1 MAQAPNFRAHA
12 AYRHRAD
19 TVRRPRVACT
29 DGSREKLALMTS
41 PAALKLANE
50 TACMYCKLDLR
61 HTAVFAQLTP
71 MDGRN
76 VSTYLNLAPRYVLTG
91 SFICGDCMISR
102 NTFGIWLSFAPAY
115 TAHTPNLRD
124 WSIMRVYYPSEELRA
139 DGKYTMLP
147 GKGEQRFL
155 PKHLDLYYNVLG
167 YSAQAMCKAR
177 NPEESGLMPAFL
189 HLWHTAR
196 LHIQSLCKDKDLPC
210 FEHDAK
216 LVEPL
221 TRYTEAL
228 AESLVKESAYK
239 HVEALEAKLDPRVLV
254 FVQQSAALTG
264 QQNRQLAPL
273 FLTRASSLL
282 TQTLFPCPDGA
293 AQEAAGLLET
303 VQGLAQATQNLVSQA
318 LGLDGADRAKRN
330 ETTYLAPISVDVVRS
345 HVLREFLTRAVRHF
359 QTMNLRGFEDRD
371 QLARHVMC
379 AFGQR
384 ALSELRG
391 VTLLLDLVDKYQFA
405 FRQEFTTSKA
415 TLGYLRA
422 LHDSLQ
428 DVQDLRTMLCMNGD
442 LGLLSDLDVAE
453 LLLEASQLQ
462 DGQSVSAESLD
473 LGASAQKRYPT
484 LDAIIARNI
493 HARQEQERKAAE
505 LKEQLQARKAAAE
518 AEQANLEKI
527 CLEEQKEE
535 EEKKEEEQKEEGGEP
550 IKSAAEEAGCNEALL
565 ARTLSPKETL
575 EAKAERLYQELF
587 YHNPAEPEAEATV
600 DNNGIHRNGLPV
612 VVQEYHRIVRQAT
625 HAYALEVHTQRLTLL
640 QVFLDDES
648 STPFEAVLLL
658 RAMSQHMAPRTFLKL
673 VWRLASPTS
682 KVWQFFQQK
691 HALGEEWQREMA
703 PRKFLKWG
711 VQVKG
716 SQGRAG
722 GKKHPFH
729 MFKHIKGK
737 RQAQD
742 MKAEVADQKVEA
754 DSEEVVEE
762 ELELLRYMEPEEGRL
777 LAQSKRAELA
787 KLETKLRED
796 AESECPICFGELKSY
811 YALPCSTASSPHAFC
826 TDCLSAVAKAD
837 PVCPLCRAGFHLT
850 SLKKLSH
857 TDLAIIHDQVIKYR
871 VQSFCN
877 ALGFHLHSLK
887 KL

>member
-1 MAQAPNFRAHA
+1 
-12 AYRHRAD
+12 
-19 TVRRPRVACT
+19 
-29 DGSREKLALMTS
+29 
-41 PAALKLANE
+41 
-50 TACMYCKLDLR
+50 
-61 HTAVFAQLTP
+61 
-71 MDGRN
+71 
-76 VSTYLNLAPRYVLTG
+76 
-91 SFICGDCMISR
+91 
-102 NTFGIWLSFAPAY
+102 
-115 TAHTPNLRD
+115 
-124 WSIMRVYYPSEELRA
+124 
-139 DGKYTMLP
+139 
-147 GKGEQRFL
+147 
-155 PKHLDLYYNVLG
+155 
-167 YSAQAMCKAR
+167 
-177 NPEESGLMPAFL
+177 
-189 HLWHTAR
+189 
-196 LHIQSLCKDKDLPC
+196 
-210 FEHDAK
+210 
-216 LVEPL
+216 
-221 TRYTEAL
+221 
-228 AESLVKESAYK
+228 
-239 HVEALEAKLDPRVLV
+239 
-254 FVQQSAALTG
+254 
-264 QQNRQLAPL
+264 
-273 FLTRASSLL
+273 
-282 TQTLFPCPDGA
+282 
-293 AQEAAGLLET
+293 
-303 VQGLAQATQNLVSQA
+303 
-318 LGLDGADRAKRN
+318 
-330 ETTYLAPISVDVVRS
+330 
-345 HVLREFLTRAVRHF
+345 
-359 QTMNLRGFEDRD
+359 MNLRGFEDREE
-371 QLARHVMC
+371 LARHVMC

-442 LGLLSDLDVAE
+442 LGLLSDLGVAE

-518 AEQANLEKI
+518 AEQQAAAEAEQPNLQKI
-527 CLEEQKEE
+527 RLEEQKED

-550 IKSAAEEAGCNEALL
+550 IKAAAEEAGCNEALL
-565 ARTLSPKETL
+565 AMTLSPKETL
-575 EAKAERLYQELF
+575 EAKAERLYRELF
-587 YHNPAEPEAEATV
+587 DNPAEPEAEATV
-600 DNNGIHRNGLPV
+600 DNNGIDRNGLPV
-612 VVQEYHRIVRQAT
+612 VVQEYHRIVREAT

-691 HALGEEWQREMA
+691 RALGEEWQREMA

-722 GKKHPFH
+722 GKKCR
-729 MFKHIKGK
+729 

-742 MKAEVADQKVEA
+742 MKAEVADQVEA
-754 DSEEVVEE
+754 DFEE
-762 ELELLRYMEPEEGRL
+762 E
-777 LAQSKRAELA
+777 SKRAELA

-826 TDCLSAVAKAD
+826 VDCLSAVAKVKLPLRIYGRQAKRRQLHKKAEKHSCGARVP
-837 PVCPLCRAGFHLT
+837 PVSCGLPLDLSEEIT
-850 SLKKLSH
+850 S
-857 TDLAIIHDQVIKYR
+857 Y
-871 VQSFCN
+871 
-877 ALGFHLHSLK
+877 
-887 KL
+887 